1 MEVKITDKGLLETLE
16 ANFYEYKAKQ
26 DIINSVFD
34 THAYDLDA
42 SVISSIP
49 FKAYEKQFQES
60 KIKYETIRDIVQDTY
75 VPKEMQEAGC
85 RWEVNF
91 NTETIVITQL

>member
-1 MEVKITDKGLLETLE
+1 MKMEVKITDKGMLETLE

-26 DIINSVFD
+26 DIIN
-34 THAYDLDA
+34 AYDLDA

-91 NTETIVITQL
+91 NTETITITQL